1 MKVSTHRARVVQN
14 QDDDR
19 TGKAAGEVSEFGE
32 ALWGSLEEEVTIGK
46 DKRMIFTRL
55 AGTEMTAWLVFNY
68 FFGDGA
74 LTSPKVKHAFSQ
86 GSLFAFIGI
95 KWGRDVGEWIFGIDY
110 EGVFSIIEDGIQERS
125 VNQ

>member
-55 AGTEMTAWLVFNY
+55 AATEMAAWLVFNC

-86 GSLFAFIGI
+86 GSLFAFTGI
-95 KWGRDVGEWIFGIDY
+95 NGAEMWVNGYSALIMRG
-110 EGVFSIIEDGIQERS
+110 FS
-125 VNQ
+125 V